1 MCRLLLVPLVATLLW
16 TGCSTPPTPQ
26 TGAHQHQL
34 RADKT
39 PPPLYTDLGSY
50 QQKITT
56 ASPQAQAYYNQG
68 LRLLYSFNH
77 LEAQRAFREAARL
90 DPTCA
95 MCYWGVA
102 LTYGS
107 NYNSP
112 TDAEREDAALA
123 AVLQARALSGRATD
137 GERALIEALAKR
149 HGGTPNAD
157 RAALDRAYADAMRD
171 VAKRFPDDL
180 DAATLFADAMM
191 NLRPWSLWTPDGKPQ
206 PGTEEI
212 VVTLER
218 VLAANPNHPGANHL
232 YIHAVEASPTPERA
246 LAAADRLGAL
256 TPGAGHM
263 VHMPSHIYYRV
274 GRYADAAAVNV
285 QAVKVDR
292 AHFEKAVPSDIYK
305 MMYYPHNLDFVWH
318 ATSMQGRGA
327 ETLRAAREFAAAAPT
342 EAVLQ
347 MSDMETAPAAPL
359 LAMARFGRWDEILRE
374 PAPPAG
380 MPYVTGVWR
389 YSRGLAF
396 AATGRPQEA
405 ARELAELE
413 TIRRGVPPE
422 RTLAGF
428 FKTQDMLLLAA
439 ETLTGEIAARGGDG
453 ATAARHFAA
462 AVKIQDGHWF
472 TEPPPWYYPVRQSLG
487 AALLAAGRPAEAEAV
502 YREDLKQNRENGW
515 SLFGLAQ
522 SLRAQGKTAE
532 AEQVEVRF
540 KRAWAQADVTLTAS
554 RIIVGGGLDGPL
566 RASPR
571 TTGLRRRS
579 RRSNEAHPVPLR
591 EGT

>member
-1 MCRLLLVPLVATLLW
+1 MSGRRLALPVAIALLGSACAAPSA
-16 TGCSTPPTPQ
+16 TPPS
-26 TGAHQHQL
+26 AHHHGSS
-34 RADKT
+34 ADT
-39 PPPLYTDLGSY
+39 APALYAGLGTY
-50 QQKITT
+50 QRHITT
-56 ASPQAQAYYNQG
+56 ASPQAQAYFDQG
-68 LRLLYSFNH
+68 LRWLYSFNH
-77 LEAQRAFREAARL
+77 HEAQRAFREATRL

-112 TDAEREDAALA
+112 TDAEREDAART
-123 AVLQARALSGRATD
+123 AVQQARALSARATER
-137 GERALIEALAKR
+137 ERAMIVALAAR
-149 HGGTPNAD
+149 HGTAPGAD

-171 VAKRFPDDL
+171 VARRYPDDL

-191 NLRPWSLWTPDGKPQ
+191 NLRPWALWTQEGRPE

-212 VVTLER
+212 VITLER
-218 VLAANPNHPGANHL
+218 VLAANPDHPGANHL

-246 LAAADRLGAL
+246 LAAADRLADL

-263 VHMPSHIYYRV
+263 VHMPSHVYYRV

-285 QAVKVDR
+285 KAVKADR
-292 AHFEKAVPSDIYK
+292 AFFAVVEPSDIYR
-305 MMYYPHNLDFVWH
+305 MMYYPHNLDFIWQ
-318 ATSMQGRGA
+318 AASMEGRSA
-327 ETLRAAREFAAAAPT
+327 ETVRAAREFAAAAPA
-342 EAVLQ
+342 EMVVQ

-359 LAMARFGRWDEILRE
+359 LAMARFGHWGEILRE

-389 YSRGLAF
+389 YSRGVAF
-396 AATGRPQEA
+396 AATGRPQDA

-413 TIRRGVPPE
+413 AIRSSVPPE

-428 FKTQDMLLLAA
+428 FKTQDMLALAA
-439 ETLTGEIAARGGDG
+439 EALAGEIAVRAGDG
-453 ATAARHFAA
+453 STAAAHFTR
-462 AVKIQDGHWF
+462 AVTIQDGHWF

-487 AALLAAGRPAEAEAV
+487 AALLAAGRPAEAEEV
-502 YREDLKQNRENGW
+502 YRQDLARNRENGW

-532 AEQVEVRF
+532 ADEVQARF
-540 KRAWAQADVTLTAS
+540 AAAWAHADVTLTAS
-554 RIIVGGGLDGPL
+554 RF
-566 RASPR
+566 
-571 TTGLRRRS
+571 
-579 RRSNEAHPVPLR
+579 
-591 EGT
+591 